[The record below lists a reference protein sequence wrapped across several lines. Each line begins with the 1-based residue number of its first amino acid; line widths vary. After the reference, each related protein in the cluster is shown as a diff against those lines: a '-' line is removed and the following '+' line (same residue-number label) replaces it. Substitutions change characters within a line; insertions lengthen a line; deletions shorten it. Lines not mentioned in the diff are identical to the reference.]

1 MPKRK
6 ANGTTKGATKQASA
20 GRAVVKQSSAKQGSA
35 KQASAKQS
43 VARAKSNGNGAG
55 AKPAV
60 RGAKK
65 PAARKKAAPV
75 PPQYGTATPHLI
87 VSPCQDALEFY
98 TKAFGAK
105 VLLTMPGPEGRI
117 MHAEMKI
124 GDSIVMC
131 SDEMQMPGDSPA
143 SGGPA
148 RKTPKNAGA
157 TTGGVMLYLK
167 DVDAFFERAVAAGA
181 TPVMPPADQFW
192 GDRYGQI
199 EDPFGHVWA
208 LATHLRDMTPR
219 EMRKAL
225 EQMGAAQA

>member
-6 ANGTTKGATKQASA
+6 ANGATKKVTKKAGASRSLRAGAT
-20 GRAVVKQSSAKQGSA
+20 
-35 KQASAKQS
+35 
-43 VARAKSNGNGAG
+43 SNGNGA
-55 AKPAV
+55 
-60 RGAKK
+60 AKK
-65 PAARKKAAPV
+65 KAGRGPAARKKKAVPV

-87 VSPCQDALEFY
+87 VSPCSEALEFY
-98 TKAFGAK
+98 TKAFGAR

-131 SDEMQMPGDSPA
+131 SDEMEMPGSPT
-143 SGGPA
+143 

-167 DVDAFFERAVAAGA
+167 DVDSFFEKAVAAGA
-181 TPVMPPADQFW
+181 TGVMPPSDQFW
-192 GDRYGQI
+192 GDRYGQL

-208 LATHLRDMTPR
+208 VATHLRDMTPK
-219 EMRKAL
+219 EMQKEMQKMF
-225 EQMGAAQA
+225 EQQGVAEA

>member
-6 ANGTTKGATKQASA
+6 ANKVTKQVKSA
-20 GRAVVKQSSAKQGSA
+20 R
-35 KQASAKQS
+35 
-43 VARAKSNGNGAG
+43 G
-55 AKPAV
+55 AKPNGKALEASSARRTKVAKRGAV
-60 RGAKK
+60 RK
-65 PAARKKAAPV
+65 KKADAV
-75 PPQYGTATPHLI
+75 PARYGTATPHLI
-87 VSPCQDALEFY
+87 VSPCGEALEFY
-98 TKAFGAK
+98 AKAFGAK
-105 VLLTMPGPEGRI
+105 VLMTMPGPDGRI

-131 SDEMQMPGDSPA
+131 SDEMEMPGAPNT
-143 SGGPA
+143 

-167 DVDAFFERAVAAGA
+167 DVDGFFEKAVGAGA
-181 TPVMPPADQFW
+181 TSVMPPTDQFW

-219 EMRKAL
+219 EMKKAMA
-225 EQMGAAQA
+225 QMGAPEA

>member
-6 ANGTTKGATKQASA
+6 ANKVMKK
-20 GRAVVKQSSAKQGSA
+20 VKT
-35 KQASAKQS
+35 
-43 VARAKSNGNGAG
+43 ARG
-55 AKPAV
+55 AKPNGKALEASPARKSKAAKRGAV
-60 RGAKK
+60 RK
-65 PAARKKAAPV
+65 KKADPV
-75 PPQYGTATPHLI
+75 PPRYGTATPHLI
-87 VSPCQDALEFY
+87 VSPCSEALDFY
-98 TKAFGAK
+98 AKAFGAK
-105 VLLTMPGPEGRI
+105 VLMTMPGPDGRI

-131 SDEMQMPGDSPA
+131 SDEMEMPGAPNT
-143 SGGPA
+143 

-167 DVDAFFERAVAAGA
+167 DVDTFFEKAVGAGA
-181 TPVMPPADQFW
+181 TSVMPPSDQFW

-219 EMRKAL
+219 EIQKAMA
-225 EQMGAAQA
+225 QMGAPEA

>member
-6 ANGTTKGATKQASA
+6 ANGTTKGATKKAGDSRSPKASA
-20 GRAVVKQSSAKQGSA
+20 RSS
-35 KQASAKQS
+35 
-43 VARAKSNGNGAG
+43 GNGAVKKKAG
-55 AKPAV
+55 KP
-60 RGAKK
+60 
-65 PAARKKAAPV
+65 PAARKKKATPV

-87 VSPCQDALEFY
+87 VSPCSDALEFY
-98 TKAFGAK
+98 AKAFGAK

-131 SDEMQMPGDSPA
+131 SDEMDLP
-143 SGGPA
+143 GGPT

-167 DVDAFFERAVAAGA
+167 DVDTFFEKAVAAGA
-181 TPVMPPADQFW
+181 TGVMPPTDQFW
-192 GDRYGQI
+192 GDRHGQL

-208 LATHLRDMTPR
+208 VATHLRDMTPK
-219 EMRKAL
+219 EMQK
-225 EQMGAAQA
+225 EMQKMFSQQGAAQA

>member
-6 ANGTTKGATKQASA
+6 ANSTTKAATKKVSS
-20 GRAVVKQSSAKQGSA
+20 GRTPAKESSK
-35 KQASAKQS
+35 
-43 VARAKSNGNGAG
+43 ARARSNGNGAAAKKAA
-55 AKPAV
+55 AKP
-60 RGAKK
+60 
-65 PAARKKAAPV
+65 PSSRKKAAPV

-87 VSPCQDALEFY
+87 VSPCSDALEFY

-105 VLLTMPGPEGRI
+105 VLMTMPGPEGRI

-131 SDEMQMPGDSPA
+131 SDEMDMPGSA
-143 SGGPA
+143 T

-181 TPVMPPADQFW
+181 TAVMPPADQFW

-208 LATHLRDMTPR
+208 LATHLRDMTPK
-219 EMRKAL
+219 ELKKAF

>member
-6 ANGTTKGATKQASA
+6 ANGTTKKMNA
-20 GRAVVKQSSAKQGSA
+20 GRGVSARNGA
-35 KQASAKQS
+35 KAS
-43 VARAKSNGNGAG
+43 AKSNGNGA
-55 AKPAV
+55 
-60 RGAKK
+60 RKK
-65 PAARKKAAPV
+65 ASKAPAARKKKAVPV

-87 VSPCQDALEFY
+87 VSPCSDALEFY

-105 VLLTMPGPEGRI
+105 VLMTMPGPEGRI

-131 SDEMQMPGDSPA
+131 SDEMEMPGSP
-143 SGGPA
+143 S

-167 DVDAFFERAVAAGA
+167 DVDTFFEKAVAAGA
-181 TPVMPPADQFW
+181 TAVMPPSDQFW

-199 EDPFGHVWA
+199 EDPYGHVWA
-208 LATHLRDMTPR
+208 VATHVRDMTAKQMQK
-219 EMRKAL
+219 EMQKMFASA
-225 EQMGAAQA
+225 GAAEA

>member
-6 ANGTTKGATKQASA
+6 ANSTTKAATKKVNS
-20 GRAVVKQSSAKQGSA
+20 GRTPAKESSK
-35 KQASAKQS
+35 
-43 VARAKSNGNGAG
+43 ARARSNGNGAAAKKAA
-55 AKPAV
+55 AKP
-60 RGAKK
+60 
-65 PAARKKAAPV
+65 PSSRKKAAPV

-87 VSPCQDALEFY
+87 VSPCSDALEFY

-105 VLLTMPGPEGRI
+105 VLMTMPGPEGRI

-131 SDEMQMPGDSPA
+131 SDEMDMPGSA
-143 SGGPA
+143 T

-181 TPVMPPADQFW
+181 TAVMPPADQFW

-208 LATHLRDMTPR
+208 LATHLRDMTPK
-219 EMRKAL
+219 ELKKAF

>member
-6 ANGTTKGATKQASA
+6 ANKVTKQVKSA
-20 GRAVVKQSSAKQGSA
+20 RGTKPNGKALEASSARRTKVA
-35 KQASAKQS
+35 K
-43 VARAKSNGNGAG
+43 RG
-55 AKPAV
+55 AV
-60 RGAKK
+60 RK
-65 PAARKKAAPV
+65 KKADPV
-75 PPQYGTATPHLI
+75 PARYGTATPHLI
-87 VSPCQDALEFY
+87 VSPCGEALEFY
-98 TKAFGAK
+98 AKAFGAK
-105 VLLTMPGPEGRI
+105 VLMTMPGPDGRI

-131 SDEMQMPGDSPA
+131 SDEMEMPGAPNT
-143 SGGPA
+143 

-167 DVDAFFERAVAAGA
+167 DVDGFFEKAVGAGA
-181 TPVMPPADQFW
+181 TSVMPPADQFW

-219 EMRKAL
+219 EMKKAMA
-225 EQMGAAQA
+225 QMGAPEA